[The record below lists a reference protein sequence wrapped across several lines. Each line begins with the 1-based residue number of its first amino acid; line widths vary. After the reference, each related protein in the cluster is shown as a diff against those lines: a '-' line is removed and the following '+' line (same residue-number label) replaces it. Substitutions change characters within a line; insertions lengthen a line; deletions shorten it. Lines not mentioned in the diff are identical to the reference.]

1 MKTRYRIFVAALVLL
16 LPSLAMAKPAYI
28 FDVFLDD
35 NKIGSHVFSFSFNES
50 GYLMQSSASYRV
62 KLLFIEFY
70 RYSHSSEETWR
81 NGCLEEIASAT
92 DDNGENYR
100 VKGRSDEDAMVL
112 VINDEPVRHEV
123 ECPRTFVYWEP
134 ELLATEALLNS
145 QTGEFETVTLV
156 DEGTKPLPWSDAE
169 VAQSYRLETKEMS
182 IQLWYGENNHWLGLL
197 SELDNG
203 RTLSYRPV
211 ISTLESNAFD
221 GAGTEETSP

>member
-35 NKIGSHVFSFSFNES
+35 KKIGSHVFSFSFNDS
-50 GYLMQSSASYRV
+50 GYLMQSSASYNV
-62 KLLFIEFY
+62 KVLFIDFY
-70 RYSHSSEETWR
+70 NYSHSSRETWN

-100 VKGRSDEDAMVL
+100 ITGRAEEDALAL

-123 ECPRTFVYWEP
+123 ECPRTFVYWQP
-134 ELLATEALLNS
+134 ELLATEALVNS
-145 QTGEFETVTLV
+145 QTGELEAVTLV

-169 VAQSYRLETKEMS
+169 VTQSYRLETQKMS
-182 IQLWYGENNHWLGLL
+182 IELWYGKDNHWLGLR
-197 SELDNG
+197 STLDSG
-203 RTLSYRPV
+203 RTLSYRPA
-211 ISTLESNAFD
+211 ISTLKNNPFEGVDAQ
-221 GAGTEETSP
+221 ETAP